1 MKSNYICLLYKI
13 LNWVTSK
20 TLGKR
25 FCVYCQITSTFKHSF
40 CERPEVNLAD
50 TEQRWNSTSSSSPL
64 SPVTMLFRGLWQLP
78 LLVAYTTALL
88 KRGVLTARW
97 YWEGNLAYKSLV
109 GQTVDFQPLHQVPF
123 SQSQLCSL

>member
-1 MKSNYICLLYKI
+1 M
-13 LNWVTSK
+13 
-20 TLGKR
+20 
-25 FCVYCQITSTFKHSF
+25 YCQITSTFKHSF

-97 YWEGNLAYKSLV
+97 YREGNFAYKSFV
-109 GQTVDFQPLHQVPF
+109 GQTVDFQPFYYLKLHQLPF
-123 SQSQLCSL
+123 SQSCSL